1 MEYKERHLN
10 VLRTINKYS
19 NINQRSMAKRLGF
32 SLGKLNFC
40 LKELNKKK
48 LIKMYNF
55 SKNKNKLS
63 YIYLLTPKGILK
75 KTDLT
80 YMFLKKKLREYEE
93 LQKELEN
100 KNE

>member
-1 MEYKERHLN
+1 
-10 VLRTINKYS
+10 
-19 NINQRSMAKRLGF
+19 
-32 SLGKLNFC
+32 
-40 LKELNKKK
+40 
-48 LIKMYNF
+48 MYNF